1 MVHRLRARWN
11 RLSKQRQQGEEGEAR
26 GCSSCQYRE
35 GVYVLGSC
43 SSTLCA
49 HPSHFPMTRHAYLPG
64 SAHRPKLL
72 QNFLKLLGPQ
82 HTLLSLSWGHLAL
95 MDSGSILE
103 GRLWLVHILWSVLS
117 EWSFTMQVSRTMS
130 PAECE
135 LTHMFV
141 EYLLCAEHG
150 CRVPYVW

>member
-1 MVHRLRARWN
+1 MLPPRPDSPTQPPISLPCPTCLVR
-11 RLSKQRQQGEEGEAR
+11 R
-26 GCSSCQYRE
+26 GAA
-35 GVYVLGSC
+35 LGFPTYSP
-43 SSTLCA
+43 LHQNA

-117 EWSFTMQVSRTMS
+117 EWSFTMQGSRTMS